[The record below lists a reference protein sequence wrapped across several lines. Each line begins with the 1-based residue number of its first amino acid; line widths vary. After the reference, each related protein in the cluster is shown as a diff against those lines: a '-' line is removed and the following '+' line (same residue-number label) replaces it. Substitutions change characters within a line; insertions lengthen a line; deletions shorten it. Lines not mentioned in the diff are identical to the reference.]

1 MKRDM
6 RVYLQDIWESIL
18 AIEEYAEELAKEEFF
33 NNRQVQDA
41 VIRRLEIMGE
51 AVKYISEDFK
61 KKYPEVAWS
70 KIAGLRD
77 VLIHQY
83 FGVNLKRIWEVV
95 KSDLPLLKQEVAAM
109 IAGLDDR
116 KEV

>member
-1 MKRDM
+1 
-6 RVYLQDIWESIL
+6 
-18 AIEEYAEELAKEEFF
+18 
-33 NNRQVQDA
+33 
-41 VIRRLEIMGE
+41 MGE

-83 FGVNLKRIWEVV
+83 FGVNLKRIWKVV

-109 IAGLDDR
+109 MEEFNDK
-116 KEV
+116 KEI